1 MSEYNLDFFH
11 WTEQQ
16 AEYLKSGK
24 FDLLDIEN
32 LAEEIESMGRS
43 ERRELLNRLAVLLM
57 HLLKWQYQP
66 NLQSRSWKVT
76 VRNQR
81 SAILDLLE
89 DSPSLKSVI
98 VDKFAKAYQKAR
110 LNAADE
116 TGISLNKF
124 PESCLWSVDRILEES
139 FTPNIEEDD

>member
-1 MSEYNLDFFH
+1 MSEYNLDFFN

-24 FDLLDIEN
+24 FDLLDLKN
-32 LAEEIESMGRS
+32 LAEEIESMGKS

-66 NLQSRSWKVT
+66 HLQSRSWKVT
-76 VRNQR
+76 IRNQR
-81 SAILDLLE
+81 SAILDLIE
-89 DSPSLKSVI
+89 DSPSLKTI
-98 VDKFAKAYQKAR
+98 VDDKFAKAYQKAR

-124 PESCLWSVDRILEES
+124 PETCIWSVDEILEKN
-139 FTPNIEEDD
+139 FIPNFE

>member
-1 MSEYNLDFFH
+1 MSEYNLDFFN

-24 FDLLDIEN
+24 FDLLDLKN
-32 LAEEIESMGRS
+32 LAEEIESMGKS

-66 NLQSRSWKVT
+66 HLQSRSWKVT
-76 VRNQR
+76 IRNQR
-81 SAILDLLE
+81 SAILDLIE
-89 DSPSLKSVI
+89 DSPSLKTI
-98 VDKFAKAYQKAR
+98 VDDKFAKAYQKAR

-124 PESCLWSVDRILEES
+124 PETCIWSVDEILEEN
-139 FTPNIEEDD
+139 FIPKFE

>member
-1 MSEYNLDFFH
+1 MSEYNLDFFN

-24 FDLLDIEN
+24 FDLLDIKN
-32 LAEEIESMGRS
+32 LAEEIESMGKS

-66 NLQSRSWKVT
+66 HLQSRSWKVT
-76 VRNQR
+76 IRNQR
-81 SAILDLLE
+81 SAILDLIE
-89 DSPSLKSVI
+89 DSPSLKTI
-98 VDKFAKAYQKAR
+98 VGDKFAKAYQKAR

-116 TGISLNKF
+116 TGISLKKF
-124 PESCLWSVDRILEES
+124 PETCIWSVDEILEEN
-139 FTPNIEEDD
+139 FIPNFE